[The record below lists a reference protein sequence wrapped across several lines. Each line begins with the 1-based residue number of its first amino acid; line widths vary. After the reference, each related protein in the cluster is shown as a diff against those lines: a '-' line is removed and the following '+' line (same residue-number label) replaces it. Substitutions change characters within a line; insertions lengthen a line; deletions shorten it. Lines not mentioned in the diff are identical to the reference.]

1 MEAPKNITLCADG
14 KYRWTYEFSM
24 LKNPMILLTVFKIF
38 FWIAVG
44 LFVFLNLLDLFN
56 GHFSTENLPEIGKTA
71 LIMLGV
77 FFGLSLL
84 SYFILACIYGWKYC
98 VCFEMDDKGIRH
110 IQLPK
115 QFKKAQ
121 AIAWVTTMAGFAGG
135 SPGTAGAGLLAGAR
149 SELSTEFCKVKKIRV
164 KRRFNTIKLDSPL
177 NHNQIYA
184 DPEDIDF
191 VIDYIR
197 SRTDRND
204 GI

>member
-1 MEAPKNITLCADG
+1 MDAPKNITLCADG
-14 KYRWTYEFSM
+14 KYRWAYEFSM
-24 LKNPMILLTVFKIF
+24 LKNPMILLTIFKIF
-38 FWIAVG
+38 FFIDAG
-44 LFVFLNLLDLFN
+44 LFVFLNLLDLF
-56 GHFSTENLPEIGKTA
+56 GGRFSAENLSEIGKTA

-110 IQLPK
+110 IQMPK

-121 AIAWVTTMAGFAGG
+121 AIAWLTTMAGIAGG

-149 SELSTEFCKVKKIRV
+149 SELSTEFSNVKKMKV

-184 DPEDIDF
+184 EPENFDF
-191 VIDYIR
+191 ILDYIS
-197 SRTDRND
+197 SRMNRDDKR
-204 GI
+204 